1 MHPHHPPRPRT
12 GEDRRNVYACLF
24 TGVILLLA
32 VCLAALLIAA
42 SLWVVARAWT
52 MIYPLG

>member
-1 MHPHHPPRPRT
+1 MHTHHPPRPRT
-12 GEDRRNVYACLF
+12 REDRRNVYACLF

-42 SLWVVARAWT
+42 SLWVAARAWT